1 MQGKS
6 LWIFLLG
13 VQLHYAI
20 NQSLLEQFIT
30 EMNSDES
37 GIDGKSERHISM
49 ETAKDMLAFFF
60 MMLCRNPRFDG
71 TGIYSWI
78 RDDILV
84 PAFRGEPDTQSGE
97 SNGNEIEGWADDF
110 IDGLWYAELYR
121 MLYKNKGGHFHT
133 FLDIGSQRLQM
144 ILFEAYSDA
153 GDFITSDN
161 PAFQYHSVPESK
173 NMNGY
178 IFPLSPKYLLFIG
191 SGNLPI
197 NIVDMR
203 YADRNTVAY
212 FNQAI
217 SRNKVQ
223 TVISRC
229 RDLS

>member
-1 MQGKS
+1 MLFQ
-6 LWIFLLG
+6 
-13 VQLHYAI
+13 
-20 NQSLLEQFIT
+20 T
-30 EMNSDES
+30 
-37 GIDGKSERHISM
+37 
-49 ETAKDMLAFFF
+49 TAAHEELRAKIRSFAEEEIKPLAF
-60 MMLCRNPRFDG
+60 MMDQN
-71 TGIYSWI
+71 
-78 RDDILV
+78 
-84 PAFRGEPDTQSGE
+84 
-97 SNGNEIEGWADDF
+97 NEFPEQAVKKLGKLGWMRIPF
-110 IDGLWYAELYR
+110 PKEFG
-121 MLYKNKGGHFHT
+121 
-133 FLDIGSQRLQM
+133 
-144 ILFEAYSDA
+144 DA

-229 RDLS
+229 RD

>member
-1 MQGKS
+1 
-6 LWIFLLG
+6 
-13 VQLHYAI
+13 
-20 NQSLLEQFIT
+20 
-30 EMNSDES
+30 
-37 GIDGKSERHISM
+37 
-49 ETAKDMLAFFF
+49 

-78 RDDILV
+78 RDDILL
-84 PAFRGEPDTQSGE
+84 PAFRGESNTQSGE

-203 YADRNTVAY
+203 YADRTTVAY

-223 TVISRC
+223 TVISRY